1 MKRLIIWFG
10 VLLLLIFLNC
20 IPSVISDEVQN
31 LYNGLC
37 RSALLVIITSYIT
50 KWILD
55 DGDNDETH

>member
-1 MKRLIIWFG
+1 MKRLIIWVG
-10 VLLLLIFLNC
+10 VLLLLIFLDC

-37 RSALLVIITSYIT
+37 HSALLVIITSYIT

-55 DGDNDETH
+55 DGEMK